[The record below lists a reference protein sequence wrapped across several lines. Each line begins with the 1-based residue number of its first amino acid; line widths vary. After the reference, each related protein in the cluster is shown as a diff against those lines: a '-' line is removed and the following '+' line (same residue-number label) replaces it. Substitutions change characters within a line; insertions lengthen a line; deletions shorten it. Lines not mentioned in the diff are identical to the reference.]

1 MRRAFIYCRSAFVA
15 LVLMASLTLGACAS
29 TAPVYIPT
37 PVPCVVVLPVTP
49 VFPFDTLVGGEDI
62 HTQTK
67 TLLADR
73 RVRIDDRRQ
82 LVAAAGSCS

>member
-1 MRRAFIYCRSAFVA
+1 MRRAFTYCRNALIG
-15 LVLMASLTLGACAS
+15 LVLMVSLALGGCAS

-37 PVPCVVVLPVTP
+37 PVPCVVVLPATP
-49 VFPFDTLVGGEDI
+49 DFPFDKLAAGADI

>member
-1 MRRAFIYCRSAFVA
+1 MRRAFTYLRSAFIA
-15 LVLMASLTLGACAS
+15 LVLMATLTLGACTT

-49 VFPFDTLVGGEDI
+49 DFPFDKLTVGADI

>member
-1 MRRAFIYCRSAFVA
+1 MKRAFIA
-15 LVLMASLTLGACAS
+15 LALLASLTLGACAK
-29 TAPVYIPT
+29 PDPIYIPT
-37 PVPCVVVLPVTP
+37 PVPCAVVLPATP